1 MVQFYFCKREENRY
15 STRSTNKKLGSYG
28 FVFMG
33 NLSILISQRLP
44 IFCLKV
50 ILVLVE
56 ADFENSFR
64 YYQQKCSKVD
74 DGKPLK
80 VIEKIMKSHGIS
92 KGQKSAN
99 PVDL

>member
-1 MVQFYFCKREENRY
+1 MIQFYFCKREENRH
-15 STRSTNKKLGSYG
+15 STRSTNKKLGYYG
-28 FVFMG
+28 FVFMD

-56 ADFENSFR
+56 ADFGNSFR

-74 DGKPLK
+74 DWKPLK

-99 PVDL
+99 PVDF